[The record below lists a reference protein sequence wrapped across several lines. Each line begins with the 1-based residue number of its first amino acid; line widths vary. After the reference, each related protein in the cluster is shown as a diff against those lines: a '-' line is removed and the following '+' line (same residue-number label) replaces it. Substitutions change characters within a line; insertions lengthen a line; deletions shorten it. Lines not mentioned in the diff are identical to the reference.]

1 MLQLSQIQTIVA
13 DTVFNGDVTIAG
25 LTMFFMVMAIVF
37 AISRNMFHSLLL
49 GLPLILI
56 FSALGILGGDMTIIL
71 IIIIVLGLG
80 MSARR
85 TTGD

>member
-25 LTMFFMVMAIVF
+25 LTMFFMVMAMVF

>member
-1 MLQLSQIQTIVA
+1 MLQLSQVQTIVA

-25 LTMFFMVMAIVF
+25 LTMFFMVMAMVF